1 MAQELR
7 CADVGFTCDAT
18 IRAED
23 ENSVMTQAA
32 QHAKD
37 VHNLTDQDLE
47 RQGAGIRAA
56 IRDVD

>member
-1 MAQELR
+1 MRRDDPRGGREFG
-7 CADVGFTCDAT
+7 DDP
-18 IRAED
+18 
-23 ENSVMTQAA
+23 SA